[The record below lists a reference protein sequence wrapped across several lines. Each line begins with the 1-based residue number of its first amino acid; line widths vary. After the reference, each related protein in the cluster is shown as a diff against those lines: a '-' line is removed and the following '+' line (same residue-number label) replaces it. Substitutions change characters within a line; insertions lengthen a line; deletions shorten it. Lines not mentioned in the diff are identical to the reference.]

1 MMAASAGVG
10 KGPELSKAEYLKRY
24 LSGDEDAKKTKGKLK
39 KKRRKVPG
47 KGWVDGNIWTEL
59 FPGMSCQFVLS

>member
-1 MMAASAGVG
+1 MAASTVSK

-24 LSGDEDAKKTKGKLK
+24 LSADEGVQKTKDKVK

-47 KGWVDGNIWTEL
+47 KG
-59 FPGMSCQFVLS
+59 

>member
-24 LSGDEDAKKTKGKLK
+24 LSADGDAKKTKGKLK

-47 KGWVDGNIWTEL
+47 KGWVDRGILMQL
-59 FPGMSCQFVLS
+59 FPGR